1 MKSADEIFRE
11 AFDVP
16 RNARSPEYQRGVMAA
31 LKFRLEQVKI
41 PQPFPEGTAA
51 FDAYH
56 AGIDEGHQLWR
67 AEARRAD
74 QSSQLGFGDR
84 IGASSMTAATDRSA

>member
-1 MKSADEIFRE
+1 VKTADEIFRE

-31 LKFRLEQVKI
+31 LKFRLEQAEI
-41 PQPFPEGTAA
+41 PNPFPEGTAA

-56 AGIDEGHQLWR
+56 AGIEEGHRLWR
-67 AEARRAD
+67 AEARVKI
-74 QSSQLGFGDR
+74 QSE
-84 IGASSMTAATDRSA
+84 

>member
-11 AFDVP
+11 AFDRP

-41 PQPFPEGTAA
+41 AHPFPEGTAA
-51 FDAYH
+51 FDAYY
-56 AGIDEGHQLWR
+56 AGVDEGHRLWR
-67 AEARRAD
+67 DEVRRAD
-74 QSSQLGFGDR
+74 SSSQLGFGDR
-84 IGASSMTAATDRSA
+84 AGTSSMAAATDQPA